1 MSKLSSFIVGT
12 FTGPDLLGNPALIC
26 IADTALHD
34 DVMRQISI
42 NFTDVATATAFIWP
56 EDKAYRIR
64 SFSMGG
70 EIKFCGH
77 ASLAAGA
84 VIFSQLKQNPTD
96 IKLRTSHL
104 NITVSSNSDK
114 VVLCL
119 PAFSYQTVAMASSPF
134 SRLQGQGIEALYYG
148 NETFFMR
155 LSSKEDVLNFKP
167 DIPYLVE
174 KRLYLAVTAEGD
186 LCDFVSRFFGPLSGQ
201 EEDPVTGSAHCVLAP
216 IWADILRKRT
226 FIARQI
232 SSRGGQL
239 EIELGED
246 RSSLTLSGQVGI
258 KNKITID
265 L

>member
-1 MSKLSSFIVGT
+1 
-12 FTGPDLLGNPALIC
+12 
-26 IADTALHD
+26 
-34 DVMRQISI
+34 
-42 NFTDVATATAFIWP
+42 
-56 EDKAYRIR
+56 
-64 SFSMGG
+64 
-70 EIKFCGH
+70 
-77 ASLAAGA
+77 
-84 VIFSQLKQNPTD
+84 
-96 IKLRTSHL
+96 
-104 NITVSSNSDK
+104 
-114 VVLCL
+114 
-119 PAFSYQTVAMASSPF
+119 
-134 SRLQGQGIEALYYG
+134 
-148 NETFFMR
+148 MR